1 MKREELIK
9 LKKMY
14 NQELERRIRI
24 NQLLKEDNVLEY
36 LKLNGINLER
46 MQIEDTW
53 SIIKELLKNIEI
65 TETNSIL
72 VHTSNYMLECKMCYE
87 ETDYYRITV
96 PFNDNKTEY
105 QTFRNIE
112 TGKIY
117 ASCSDDYVKNEFDNN
132 NYSYYFPDK
141 NESNIT
147 LSEFCHKFYN
157 RVLTSELRQK
167 CIILNPYNSSKN
179 QNGYEE
185 VRKDF
190 FETAITKGQTSAK
203 KLILSKYPLMKQRS
217 DKID

>member
-14 NQELERRIRI
+14 NQELERRTRI

-36 LKLNGINLER
+36 LKLNGIKLER

-72 VHTSNYMLECKMCYE
+72 VHTSNYMLECKICYE
-87 ETDYYRITV
+87 ETDYYRFPV
-96 PFNDNKTEY
+96 LFNDNKTEY

-117 ASCSDDYVKNEFDNN
+117 TSCSDNYVKNEFDNN

-147 LSEFCHKFYN
+147 LSEFCHKLHN

-167 CIILNPYNSSKN
+167 YTILNPYNSSKN

-203 KLILSKYPLMKQRS
+203 KLILSKYPLMK
-217 DKID
+217 

>member
-1 MKREELIK
+1 VKREELIK

-14 NQELERRIRI
+14 NQELERRTRI

-36 LKLNGINLER
+36 LKLNGIKLER

-72 VHTSNYMLECKMCYE
+72 VHTSNYMLECKICYE
-87 ETDYYRITV
+87 ETDYYRFPV

-117 ASCSDDYVKNEFDNN
+117 TSCSDNYVKNEFDNN

-147 LSEFCHKFYN
+147 LSEFCHKLHN

-167 CIILNPYNSSKN
+167 YTILNPYNSSKN

-203 KLILSKYPLMKQRS
+203 KLILSKYPLMK
-217 DKID
+217 

>member
-14 NQELERRIRI
+14 NQELERRTRI

-96 PFNDNKTEY
+96 PFNDNRTEY

-117 ASCSDDYVKNEFDNN
+117 TSCSDDYVKNEFDNN
-132 NYSYYFPDK
+132 NYSYYFPNK

-157 RVLTSELRQK
+157 RFLTSELRK
-167 CIILNPYNSSKN
+167 KYTILNPYNSSKN

-203 KLILSKYPLMKQRS
+203 KLILSKYPLMK
-217 DKID
+217 

>member
-14 NQELERRIRI
+14 NQELERRTRI

-36 LKLNGINLER
+36 LKHNGINLER

-72 VHTSNYMLECKMCYE
+72 VHTSNYMLECKICYE
-87 ETDYYRITV
+87 ETDYYRFPV

-117 ASCSDDYVKNEFDNN
+117 TSCSDNYVKNEFDNN

-147 LSEFCHKFYN
+147 LSEFCHKLHN

-167 CIILNPYNSSKN
+167 YTILNPYNSSKN

-203 KLILSKYPLMKQRS
+203 KLILSKYPLMK
-217 DKID
+217 

>member
-14 NQELERRIRI
+14 NQELERRTRI

-36 LKLNGINLER
+36 LKLNGMNIER

-65 TETNSIL
+65 TETNNIL
-72 VHTSNYMLECKMCYE
+72 VHTSNYMLECKICYE
-87 ETDYYRITV
+87 ETDYYRLPV
-96 PFNDNKTEY
+96 PFNDNNTEY

-112 TGKIY
+112 TGEIY
-117 ASCSDDYVKNEFDNN
+117 TSCSDDYVKSEFDSNDYKYRFPNKPNMTLNEFCL
-132 NYSYYFPDK
+132 
-141 NESNIT
+141 E
-147 LSEFCHKFYN
+147 LHN
-157 RVLTSELRQK
+157 RLLTSELRQK
-167 CIILNPYNSSKN
+167 YTILNPYNSSKN

-190 FETAITKGQTSAK
+190 FETAITKGQPIAK
-203 KLILSKYPLMKQRS
+203 KLILSKYPLMK
-217 DKID
+217 

>member
-14 NQELERRIRI
+14 NQELERRTRL

-87 ETDYYRITV
+87 ENDYYRITV
-96 PFNDNKTEY
+96 PFDDNKTEY

-117 ASCSDDYVKNEFDNN
+117 TSCSDDYVKNEFDNN

-167 CIILNPYNSSKN
+167 YIILNPYNSSKN

-203 KLILSKYPLMKQRS
+203 KLILSKYPLMK
-217 DKID
+217 

>member
-14 NQELERRIRI
+14 NQELERRTRI

-87 ETDYYRITV
+87 ETDYYRIAV
-96 PFNDNKTEY
+96 SFNDNKTEY

-117 ASCSDDYVKNEFDNN
+117 TSCSDDYVKNEFDNN

-167 CIILNPYNSSKN
+167 YTILNPYNSSKN

-203 KLILSKYPLMKQRS
+203 KLILSKYPLMK
-217 DKID
+217 

>member
-14 NQELERRIRI
+14 NQELERRTRI

-87 ETDYYRITV
+87 ETDYYRLPV

-117 ASCSDDYVKNEFDNN
+117 TSCSDDYVKNEFDNN

-167 CIILNPYNSSKN
+167 YIILNPYNSSKN

-203 KLILSKYPLMKQRS
+203 KLILSKYPLMK
-217 DKID
+217 

>member
-14 NQELERRIRI
+14 NQELERRTRI

-117 ASCSDDYVKNEFDNN
+117 TSCSDDYVKNEFDNN
-132 NYSYYFPDK
+132 NHSYYFPDK

-167 CIILNPYNSSKN
+167 YTILNPYNSSKN

-203 KLILSKYPLMKQRS
+203 KLILSKYPLMK
-217 DKID
+217 

>member
-14 NQELERRIRI
+14 NQELERRTRI
-24 NQLLKEDNVLEY
+24 NQLLKKDNVLEY

-96 PFNDNKTEY
+96 PFNDNRTEY

-117 ASCSDDYVKNEFDNN
+117 TSCSDDYVKNEFDNN
-132 NYSYYFPDK
+132 NYSYYFPNK

-157 RVLTSELRQK
+157 RVLTSELRK
-167 CIILNPYNSSKN
+167 KYTILNPYNSSKN

-203 KLILSKYPLMKQRS
+203 KLILSKYPLMK
-217 DKID
+217 

>member
-14 NQELERRIRI
+14 NQELERRTRI

-72 VHTSNYMLECKMCYE
+72 VHTSNYMLECKICYE
-87 ETDYYRITV
+87 ETDYYRLPV

-117 ASCSDDYVKNEFDNN
+117 TSCSDDYVKSEFDSNDYKYRFPNKPNMTLNEFCL
-132 NYSYYFPDK
+132 
-141 NESNIT
+141 E
-147 LSEFCHKFYN
+147 LHN
-157 RVLTSELRQK
+157 RLLTSELRQK
-167 CIILNPYNSSKN
+167 YTILNPYNSSKN

-190 FETAITKGQTSAK
+190 FETAITKGQPFAK
-203 KLILSKYPLMKQRS
+203 KFILSKYPLMK
-217 DKID
+217 

>member
-14 NQELERRIRI
+14 NQELERRTRI

-36 LKLNGINLER
+36 LKLNGMNLER

-72 VHTSNYMLECKMCYE
+72 VHTSNYMLECKICYE
-87 ETDYYRITV
+87 ETDYYRLPV
-96 PFNDNKTEY
+96 PFNDNNTEY

-117 ASCSDDYVKNEFDNN
+117 TSCSDDYVKSEFDSNDYKYRFPNKPNMTLNEFCL
-132 NYSYYFPDK
+132 
-141 NESNIT
+141 E
-147 LSEFCHKFYN
+147 LHN
-157 RVLTSELRQK
+157 RLLTSELKQK
-167 CIILNPYNSSKN
+167 YTILNPYNSSKN

-190 FETAITKGQTSAK
+190 FETAITKGQPIAK
-203 KLILSKYPLMKQRS
+203 KFILSKYPLMK
-217 DKID
+217 

>member
-14 NQELERRIRI
+14 NQELERRTRI

-72 VHTSNYMLECKMCYE
+72 VHTSNYMLECKICYE
-87 ETDYYRITV
+87 ETDYYRIAV
-96 PFNDNKTEY
+96 SFNDNKTEY

-117 ASCSDDYVKNEFDNN
+117 TSCSDDYVKNEFDNN
-132 NYSYYFPDK
+132 NHSYYFPDK

-167 CIILNPYNSSKN
+167 YTILNPYNSSKN

-203 KLILSKYPLMKQRS
+203 KLILSKYPLMK
-217 DKID
+217 

>member
-1 MKREELIK
+1 MKREELIR
-9 LKKMY
+9 LKKMF
-14 NQELERRIRI
+14 NQELARRTRI
-24 NQLLKEDNVLEY
+24 NQLLQEVDVLEY
-36 LKLNGINLER
+36 LKLNGINFER

-72 VHTSNYMLECKMCYE
+72 VHTSNYLLECKMCYE

-117 ASCSDDYVKNEFDNN
+117 TSCFDDYVKNEFDNN

-141 NESNIT
+141 NKSNIT

-157 RVLTSELRQK
+157 HVLTSELRQK
-167 CIILNPYNSSKN
+167 YTILNPYNSSKN

-203 KLILSKYPLMKQRS
+203 KLILSKYPLMK
-217 DKID
+217 

>member
-14 NQELERRIRI
+14 NQELERRTRI

-36 LKLNGINLER
+36 LKLNGIKLER

-72 VHTSNYMLECKMCYE
+72 VHTSNYMLECKICYE
-87 ETDYYRITV
+87 ETDYYRFPV

-117 ASCSDDYVKNEFDNN
+117 TSCSDDYVKNEFDNN

-147 LSEFCHKFYN
+147 LSEFCHKLHN

-167 CIILNPYNSSKN
+167 YTILNPYNSSKN

-203 KLILSKYPLMKQRS
+203 KLILSKYPLMK
-217 DKID
+217 

>member
-14 NQELERRIRI
+14 NQELERRTKI

-36 LKLNGINLER
+36 LKLNGIFPDRL
-46 MQIEDTW
+46 QIEDKW

-65 TETNSIL
+65 AETNGIL

-117 ASCSDDYVKNEFDNN
+117 TSCSDDYVKNEFDNN

-157 RVLTSELRQK
+157 RVLTSELMQK
-167 CIILNPYNSSKN
+167 YTILNPYKSSKN

-203 KLILSKYPLMKQRS
+203 KLILSKYPLMK
-217 DKID
+217 

>member
-14 NQELERRIRI
+14 NQELERRTRI

-117 ASCSDDYVKNEFDNN
+117 TSCSDDYVKNEFDNN

-157 RVLTSELRQK
+157 RVLTSELRK
-167 CIILNPYNSSKN
+167 KYTILNPYNSSKN

-203 KLILSKYPLMKQRS
+203 KLILSKYPLMK
-217 DKID
+217 

>member
-46 MQIEDTW
+46 MQIEDMW

>member
-14 NQELERRIRI
+14 NQELERRTRI

-46 MQIEDTW
+46 MQIEATW

-72 VHTSNYMLECKMCYE
+72 VHTSNYMLECKICYE
-87 ETDYYRITV
+87 ETDYYRLPD
-96 PFNDNKTEY
+96 PFNDNNTEY

-117 ASCSDDYVKNEFDNN
+117 TSCSDDYVKNEFDNN

-167 CIILNPYNSSKN
+167 YTILNPYNSSKN

-203 KLILSKYPLMKQRS
+203 KLILSKYPLMK
-217 DKID
+217 

>member
-14 NQELERRIRI
+14 NQELERRTRI
-24 NQLLKEDNVLEY
+24 NQLLKEDNVLED

-46 MQIEDTW
+46 MQIEDMW

-117 ASCSDDYVKNEFDNN
+117 TSCSDDYVKTEFDNN
-132 NYSYYFPDK
+132 NYSYYFPNK

-167 CIILNPYNSSKN
+167 YTILNPYNSSKN

-203 KLILSKYPLMKQRS
+203 KLILSKYPLMK
-217 DKID
+217 

>member
-14 NQELERRIRI
+14 NQELERRTRI

-36 LKLNGINLER
+36 LKLNGINIER

-72 VHTSNYMLECKMCYE
+72 VHTSNYMLECKICYE
-87 ETDYYRITV
+87 ETDYYRLPV
-96 PFNDNKTEY
+96 PLNDNNTEY

-117 ASCSDDYVKNEFDNN
+117 TSCSDDYVKSEFDSNDYKYRFPNKPNMTLNEFCL
-132 NYSYYFPDK
+132 
-141 NESNIT
+141 E
-147 LSEFCHKFYN
+147 LHN
-157 RVLTSELRQK
+157 RLLTSELRQK
-167 CIILNPYNSSKN
+167 YTILNPYNSSKN

-190 FETAITKGQTSAK
+190 FETAITKGQPIAK
-203 KLILSKYPLMKQRS
+203 KLILSKYPLMK
-217 DKID
+217 

>member
-14 NQELERRIRI
+14 NQELERRTRI

-36 LKLNGINLER
+36 LKLNGITLER

-72 VHTSNYMLECKMCYE
+72 VHTSNYMLECKICYE
-87 ETDYYRITV
+87 ETDYYRFPV

-117 ASCSDDYVKNEFDNN
+117 TSCSDNYVKNEFDNN

-147 LSEFCHKFYN
+147 LSEFCHKLHN

-167 CIILNPYNSSKN
+167 YTILNPYNSSKN

-203 KLILSKYPLMKQRS
+203 KLILSKYPLMK
-217 DKID
+217 

>member
-14 NQELERRIRI
+14 NQELERRTRI

-36 LKLNGINLER
+36 LKLNGINFER

-72 VHTSNYMLECKMCYE
+72 VHTSNYMLECKICYE
-87 ETDYYRITV
+87 ETDYYRFPV

-117 ASCSDDYVKNEFDNN
+117 TSCSDNYVKNEFDNN

-147 LSEFCHKFYN
+147 LSEFCHKLHN

-167 CIILNPYNSSKN
+167 YTILNPYNSSKN

-203 KLILSKYPLMKQRS
+203 KLILSKYPLMK
-217 DKID
+217 

>member
-14 NQELERRIRI
+14 NQELERRTRI
-24 NQLLKEDNVLEY
+24 SQLLKEDNVLEY

-72 VHTSNYMLECKMCYE
+72 VHTSNYMLECKICYE
-87 ETDYYRITV
+87 ETDYYHLPV
-96 PFNDNKTEY
+96 PFNDNNTEY

-112 TGKIY
+112 TGEIY
-117 ASCSDDYVKNEFDNN
+117 TSCSDDYVKSEFDSNDYKYRFPNKPNMTLNEFCL
-132 NYSYYFPDK
+132 
-141 NESNIT
+141 E
-147 LSEFCHKFYN
+147 LHN
-157 RVLTSELRQK
+157 RLLTSELRQK
-167 CIILNPYNSSKN
+167 YTILNPYNSSKN

-190 FETAITKGQTSAK
+190 FETAITKGQPIAK
-203 KLILSKYPLMKQRS
+203 KFILSKYPLMK
-217 DKID
+217 

>member
-14 NQELERRIRI
+14 NQELERRTRI

-72 VHTSNYMLECKMCYE
+72 VHTSNYMLECKICYE
-87 ETDYYRITV
+87 ETDYYRFPV

-117 ASCSDDYVKNEFDNN
+117 TSCSDNYVKNEFDNN

-147 LSEFCHKFYN
+147 LSEFCHKLHN

-167 CIILNPYNSSKN
+167 YTILNPYNSSKN

-203 KLILSKYPLMKQRS
+203 KLILSKYPLMK
-217 DKID
+217 

>member
-14 NQELERRIRI
+14 NQELERRTRI

-46 MQIEDTW
+46 MQIEDMW

-96 PFNDNKTEY
+96 PFNDNRTEY

-117 ASCSDDYVKNEFDNN
+117 TSCSDDYVKNEFDNN
-132 NYSYYFPDK
+132 NHSYYFPDK

-167 CIILNPYNSSKN
+167 YTILNPYNSSKN

-203 KLILSKYPLMKQRS
+203 KLILSKYPLMK
-217 DKID
+217 

>member
-14 NQELERRIRI
+14 NQELERRTRI

-36 LKLNGINLER
+36 LKLNGMNLER

-87 ETDYYRITV
+87 ETDYYRLPV

-117 ASCSDDYVKNEFDNN
+117 TSCSDDYVKNEFDNN

-167 CIILNPYNSSKN
+167 YIILNPYNSSKN

-203 KLILSKYPLMKQRS
+203 KLILSKYPLMK
-217 DKID
+217 

>member
-14 NQELERRIRI
+14 NQELERRTRI

-36 LKLNGINLER
+36 LKLNGIIPER

-72 VHTSNYMLECKMCYE
+72 VHTSNYMLECKICYA
-87 ETDYYRITV
+87 ETDYYRLPV
-96 PFNDNKTEY
+96 PFNDNNTEF

-117 ASCSDDYVKNEFDNN
+117 TSCSDDYVKSEFDSNDYKYRFPNKPNMTLNEFCL
-132 NYSYYFPDK
+132 
-141 NESNIT
+141 E
-147 LSEFCHKFYN
+147 LHN
-157 RVLTSELRQK
+157 RLLTSELRQK
-167 CIILNPYNSSKN
+167 YTILNPYNSSKN

-190 FETAITKGQTSAK
+190 FETVITKGQTSAK
-203 KLILSKYPLMKQRS
+203 KLILSKYPLMK
-217 DKID
+217 

>member
-14 NQELERRIRI
+14 NQELERRTRI

-46 MQIEDTW
+46 MQIEDMW

-87 ETDYYRITV
+87 ENDYYRITV
-96 PFNDNKTEY
+96 PFDDNKTEY

-117 ASCSDDYVKNEFDNN
+117 TSCSDDYVKNEFDNN

-157 RVLTSELRQK
+157 RVLTSELRK
-167 CIILNPYNSSKN
+167 KYTILNPYNSSKN

-203 KLILSKYPLMKQRS
+203 KLILSKYPLMK
-217 DKID
+217 

>member
-1 MKREELIK
+1 
-9 LKKMY
+9 MY
-14 NQELERRIRI
+14 NQELERRTRI

-87 ETDYYRITV
+87 ETDYYRIAV
-96 PFNDNKTEY
+96 SFNDNKTEY

-117 ASCSDDYVKNEFDNN
+117 TSCSDDYVKNEFDNN

-157 RVLTSELRQK
+157 RFLTSELRK
-167 CIILNPYNSSKN
+167 KYTILNPYNSSKN

-203 KLILSKYPLMKQRS
+203 KLILSKYPLMK
-217 DKID
+217 

>member
-46 MQIEDTW
+46 MQIEDMW

-87 ETDYYRITV
+87 ENDYYRITV
-96 PFNDNKTEY
+96 PFDDNKTEY

-117 ASCSDDYVKNEFDNN
+117 TSCSDDYVKSEFDSNDYKYRFPNKPNMTLNEFCL
-132 NYSYYFPDK
+132 
-141 NESNIT
+141 E
-147 LSEFCHKFYN
+147 LHN
-157 RVLTSELRQK
+157 RLLTSELRQK
-167 CIILNPYNSSKN
+167 YTILNPYNSSKN

-203 KLILSKYPLMKQRS
+203 KLILSKYPLMK
-217 DKID
+217 

>member
-14 NQELERRIRI
+14 NQELERRTRI
-24 NQLLKEDNVLEY
+24 NQLLKKDNVLEY

-46 MQIEDTW
+46 MQIEDMW

-87 ETDYYRITV
+87 ETDYYRIAV
-96 PFNDNKTEY
+96 SFNDNKTEY

-117 ASCSDDYVKNEFDNN
+117 TSCSDDYVKNEFDNN

-167 CIILNPYNSSKN
+167 YTILNPYNSSKN

-185 VRKDF
+185 VRKNF

-203 KLILSKYPLMKQRS
+203 KLILSKYPLMK
-217 DKID
+217 